1 MNELNV
7 TPESLTARIGS
18 LNQLTSDLNEYL
30 KEYIMSEGFD
40 RLKEELEKTTLEMT
54 AKVESLEAQIS
65 DKENQHSEQV
75 RSLTV
80 EYEAKG
86 KALNEKLEQAK
97 ENFET
102 EKIKI
107 SQLYQDQLE

>member
-1 MNELNV
+1 
-7 TPESLTARIGS
+7 
-18 LNQLTSDLNEYL
+18 
-30 KEYIMSEGFD
+30 MSEGFD

-54 AKVESLEAQIS
+54 AKVEGLEAQIS

-80 EYEAKG
+80 EHETKS

>member
-1 MNELNV
+1 
-7 TPESLTARIGS
+7 
-18 LNQLTSDLNEYL
+18 
-30 KEYIMSEGFD
+30 MSEGFD

-80 EYEAKG
+80 EHEAKG